1 MNLYRYSNL
10 LEIVPFEQAA
20 ALDNVVIRWLSLPT
34 VGSRKLNAG
43 YTESTGK
50 VEQMVETVRPIGGDV
65 DVEKVLDDLPNVIEK
80 PSVTQLAM
88 KAKAMAYLFNHLF
101 INGSES
107 EDPDAFYGIKHR
119 VGLLAEKHSD
129 LEFAIGSAGTPY
141 DVLADSASEH
151 TFIDKLHR
159 MNALVGGADC
169 YLCNFDMRLGF
180 GRVLRRVGLLDTSRD
195 AFDREVYEFNGAPII
210 DVGVKADQSTEIITD
225 TEDPGDGG
233 SDTTSIYAV
242 NFGQP
247 EGLVGVQLTD
257 LQAYLVSDEL
267 EAKPTRRWR
276 IDWFVGLAG
285 FGDMYIAHMYNL
297 KPASGWT

>member
-10 LEIVPFEQAA
+10 LEIVPFEPAA
-20 ALDNVVIRWLSLPT
+20 ALDNVVVRWDTLPT

-50 VEQMVETVRPIGGDV
+50 TEQIVETVRPIGGDV
-65 DVEKVLDDLPNVIEK
+65 DVEAVLDDLPNVIEK

-101 INGSES
+101 INGSEE

-119 VGLLAEKHSD
+119 VGLLAKKHSE
-129 LEFAIGSAGTPY
+129 LEFSIGTEGTPF
-141 DVLADSASEH
+141 DATASSANEH
-151 TFIDKLHR
+151 TFIDKMHR
-159 MNALVGGADC
+159 LNALVGGADVF
-169 YLCNFDMRLGF
+169 LMNWEVRLGV
-180 GRVLRRVGLLDTSRD
+180 GKVMRRAGVLDTSRD
-195 AFDREVYEFNGAPII
+195 QFDREVYEFNGAPLI
-210 DVGVKADQSTEIITD
+210 DVGVKADQSTEIIPD

-257 LQAYLVSDEL
+257 LQAYLVSNEL
-267 EAKPTRRWR
+267 ESKPTRRWR

-285 FGDMYIAHMYNL
+285 FGDMYIAHMKNL
-297 KPASGWT
+297 QPAADWT